1 MLELNNQII
10 AELDTTP
17 GAASRKWE
25 SLGKA
30 FKSISQTLGE
40 NVYSASYL
48 SDGGF
53 SSSEVTGLNFTV
65 TFRGDYINNDPV
77 IKYIFSNNVLHGVG
91 DARKTRL
98 RITKSGR
105 TITWDVT
112 MTKIQETGGDA
123 NEPNGVT
130 LELKG
135 AGRPEVSGA

>member
-1 MLELNNQII
+1 MIELNNQIN
-10 AELDTTP
+10 AELDVTP
-17 GAASRKWE
+17 KGAARKWE

-65 TFRGDYINNDPV
+65 TFRGDYVAGDPV
-77 IKYIFSNNVLHGVG
+77 IEYIFSREILYGVG
-91 DARKTRL
+91 DARKTKL
-98 RITKSGR
+98 RISKGDKTV
-105 TITWDVT
+105 IWDVT
-112 MTKIQETGGDA
+112 MTKIQEAGGDA
-123 NEPNGVT
+123 NEPNSVT

-135 AGRPEVSGA
+135 AGKPDAA